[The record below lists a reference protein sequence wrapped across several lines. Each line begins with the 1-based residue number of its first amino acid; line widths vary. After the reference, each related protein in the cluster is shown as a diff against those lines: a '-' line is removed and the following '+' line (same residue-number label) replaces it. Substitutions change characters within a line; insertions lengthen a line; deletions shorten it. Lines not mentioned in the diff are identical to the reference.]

1 MTGEPRS
8 PAFARA
14 LLGLL
19 IPNRYR
25 DNQLGDLE
33 EEFRTHGRRD
43 GWKAARRW
51 YWRQTITSLPG
62 SSRLRYREERNS
74 EQGRGGAAM
83 ERWFQDLKYSVR
95 ALLKSPQHTII
106 ATLTL
111 GLAIGVNTA
120 IFSLVNQILFID
132 LPMEDPD
139 EVYWVW
145 QVNMVGQS
153 DITAMSLPNFQDFRE
168 QTRTFESIAAMVQDP
183 MILTGVDEPE
193 RIIVARVTA
202 NLMDVW
208 RDQPTL
214 GRGFVVGEDL
224 PGAAKVAMITHSMWE
239 NRFGAD
245 SDVLGRTLRLNDLEY
260 TIVGVASP
268 RMETGNLGLARVWI
282 PAELAQSGEGREIR
296 GALITGRLR
305 PGVTLAE
312 AQAEGAQIGERLAD
326 EYPTVNAGWAV
337 QVRTTDDS
345 ILGDQA
351 ATIMTLLVLTVGLVL
366 LIACANVANLVLVR
380 ASARMRELAVRS
392 ALGAGRGRLIRQLL
406 TENVLIALVAGGL
419 GIGLAHV
426 LLRSLVA
433 VTRGQQ
439 VFFTIAVIDERVL
452 AFTLIVSLAAPLFFG
467 LLPALGAVRSNLTD
481 SLRDGDRTGSGRRS
495 GRTRSALVVSQVALA
510 LSLMIVSSVLAR
522 SVIALQ
528 GIELGIET
536 EGVLSMVIELPGTRY
551 DDGGTVRFFE
561 QLEDRVGSI
570 PSVQQIALAGGR
582 PSATIGGGTPFAIEG
597 RDEVRPENLPAAY
610 TEVVSEHYFDVFGIP
625 LIQGRAFDNRDGSET
640 SQVAIV
646 SREAVDRF
654 WPGEDVVG
662 RRVRIGLDASAP
674 WRQIVGV
681 VENVAGGN
689 DLENPDV
696 PQIYVPFSQ
705 APRSTMVLLA
715 RAKGDEA
722 ALTGAIREQ
731 VWAIDPQQPIDDV
744 RSMEAYLY
752 DMNSFGFAIISM
764 FIAFALF
771 ALAMAGMGIYGVMSF
786 MVSQRTRE
794 IGLRMALGAERASV
808 LRLVLGQGGKL
819 LVIGSLFGLGIGFFL
834 TRLTANLVFGV
845 ATTDPVAFIGVPL
858 VLMAIALAANFIP
871 AQRATRIDPM
881 QTLRGE

>member
-19 IPNRYR
+19 IPSRYR

-33 EEFRTHGRRD
+33 EEFRTRGRSE
-43 GWKAARRW
+43 GWTAARRW
-51 YWRQTITSLPG
+51 YWRQAITSLPG
-62 SSRLRYREERNS
+62 SGRLRYREERDS

-83 ERWFQDLKYSVR
+83 ERWFQDFKYSVR

-120 IFSLVNQILFID
+120 IFSLVNQVLFID

-145 QVNMVGQS
+145 QVSTETQS
-153 DITAMSLPNFQDFRE
+153 GITSMSLPNFQDFRE
-168 QTRTFESIAAMVQDP
+168 QTRAFESIAAMQQDP
-183 MILTGVDEPE
+183 MILTGVDQPE
-193 RIIVARVTA
+193 RITVARVTA
-202 NLMDVW
+202 NLMEVW

-224 PGAAKVAMITHSMWE
+224 PGAPKVAMITHSMWE
-239 NRFGAD
+239 NRFGA
-245 SDVLGRTLRLNDLEY
+245 SPDVLGRTLRLNDLEY
-260 TIVGVASP
+260 TIVGVTSQ
-268 RMETGNLGLARVWI
+268 RMETGNFGRASVWI
-282 PAELAQSGEGREIR
+282 PLDLSQSGNREIR
-296 GALITGRLR
+296 GAVITGRLR

-312 AQAEGAQIGERLAD
+312 AQAEGARIGERLAD
-326 EYPTVNAGWAV
+326 EHPTVNAGWVV

-345 ILGDQA
+345 ILGDQV

-380 ASARMRELAVRS
+380 ASSRTRELAMRS
-392 ALGAGRGRLIRQLL
+392 ALGASRSRLIGQLL
-406 TENVLIALVAGGL
+406 TENMLIALVAGGM
-419 GIGLAHV
+419 GIGLAHL
-426 LLRSLVA
+426 LLRGLVA
-433 VTRGQQ
+433 LTRGQQ
-439 VFFTIAVIDERVL
+439 MIFTIAVIDERVL
-452 AFTLIVSLAAPLFFG
+452 VFTLIVSLAAPLFFG

-481 SLRDGDRTGSGRRS
+481 SLRDGDRAGAGRKG

-522 SVIALQ
+522 SVIAIQ
-528 GIELGIET
+528 GIELGIQT
-536 EGVLSMVIELPGTRY
+536 DGVLSMVIELPGTRY
-551 DDGGTVRFFE
+551 DADGTVLFFRE
-561 QLEDRVGSI
+561 LEDRVGSI
-570 PSVQQIALAGGR
+570 PSVQRVALAGSR
-582 PSATIGGGTPFAIEG
+582 PSVTIGGGTPFAIEG
-597 RDEVRPENLPAAY
+597 QDEARPENLPTAY
-610 TEVVSEHYFDVFGIP
+610 TEVVSEHYFDVLGIP
-625 LIQGRAFDNRDGSET
+625 LIQGRTFDDRDGNQT
-640 SQVAIV
+640 SQVAVV

-654 WPGEDVVG
+654 WPGEDVLG
-662 RRVRIGLDASAP
+662 RRVRIGLDPTAP

-689 DLENPDV
+689 DLENPNV
-696 PQIYVPFSQ
+696 PQIYMPFSQ
-705 APRSTMVLLA
+705 APRSAMVLLA
-715 RAKGDEA
+715 RANGDEA
-722 ALTGAIREQ
+722 ALTGAIREE

-744 RSMEAYLY
+744 RTMEAYLY
-752 DMNSFGFAIISM
+752 DRNSFGFAIISM

-808 LRLVLGQGGKL
+808 LRLVLGQGSKL
-819 LVIGSLFGLGIGFFL
+819 VVIGSLIGLGFAFVL

-845 ATTDPVAFIGVPL
+845 EPTDPVAFIGVPL
-858 VLMAIALAANFIP
+858 VLMVIALAANFIP
-871 AQRATRIDPM
+871 AYRATRIDPM
-881 QTLRGE
+881 QTLRGD